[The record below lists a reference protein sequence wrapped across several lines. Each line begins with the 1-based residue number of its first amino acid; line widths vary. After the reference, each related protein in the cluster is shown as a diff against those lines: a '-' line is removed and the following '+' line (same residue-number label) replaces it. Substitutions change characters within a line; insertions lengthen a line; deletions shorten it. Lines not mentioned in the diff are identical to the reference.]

1 MTSTTTTL
9 NATSVVA
16 RQNMKKTLLIL
27 TVLMSFGTMFLVGC
41 GDKEADSTDY
51 GGEVK
56 SAPGEA
62 ANAKKGGPTPV
73 DPNL

>member
-27 TVLMSFGTMFLVGC
+27 TVMMSLGTLFLGGC
-41 GDKEADSTDY
+41 GKKEADSADY